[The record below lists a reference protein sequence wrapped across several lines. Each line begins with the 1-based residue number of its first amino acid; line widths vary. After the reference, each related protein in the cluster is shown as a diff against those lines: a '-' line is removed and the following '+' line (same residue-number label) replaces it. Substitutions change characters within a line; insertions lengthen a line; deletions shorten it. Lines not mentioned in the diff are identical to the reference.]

1 MDRWMREE
9 SVPCDTALAGSMLM
23 ITAMYIGTALVLRM
37 DVLAALFIL
46 LALRAFYRLYQGKA
60 SRSTRWMI
68 PVYIFLAIFTKG
80 PVGFLMPMVSIVA
93 FLAIKKT
100 SDISDATSDGD
111 NEGAHR
117 PVCLWFSA
125 VYAEGGSEYLNN
137 ILFTANK
144 P

>member
-1 MDRWMREE
+1 
-9 SVPCDTALAGSMLM
+9 M

-37 DVLAALFIL
+37 DMLMALFIL

-111 NEGAHR
+111 NGAYSSACASSGFR
-117 PVCLWFSA
+117 PSMPKAA
-125 VYAEGGSEYLNN
+125 VNTS
-137 ILFTANK
+137 TTSCSNK